1 MCFIGEKSHRA
12 TEILKWSN
20 NMFNYKL
27 WIFEGSVIMVI
38 AVATVVFY
46 GNAVFVSDENE
57 KKEALKILCEK
68 YLPEYMDH
76 FDSAMKR
83 SFAVTQ
89 IIRIDFE
96 SFSAK
101 EKRGKVGE

>member
-1 MCFIGEKSHRA
+1 M
-12 TEILKWSN
+12 
-20 NMFNYKL
+20 
-27 WIFEGSVIMVI
+27 
-38 AVATVVFY
+38 
-46 GNAVFVSDENE
+46 
-57 KKEALKILCEK
+57 LCEK
-68 YLPEYMDH
+68 YLHEYMEH